1 MRTREYGS
9 VLHGFAIQGF
19 SKSRQIFEAGAMI
32 NNLIV
37 GLALCLQWTNLA
49 EARRDYAMPI
59 RLWLNV

>member
-1 MRTREYGS
+1 